1 MENAHADATDLQCN
15 RTNER
20 KPAMRVENM
29 PKPAKTPQIRLQCK
43 PRIRNVSRQIAC

>member
-1 MENAHADATDLQCN
+1 MKNAYEDATDLQCN

-20 KPAMRVENM
+20 KPAMRVGNM
-29 PKPAKTPQIRLQCK
+29 PKPAEIPQIRLQCK